1 MSNPSERHSPLITAL
16 RAALALIPVLAL
28 LAGPFFLNRTRP
40 FILGLPFL
48 MFWVSAW
55 AVIAAAA
62 MGGVYWLD
70 PRRKAQGEAGG
81 D

>member
-1 MSNPSERHSPLITAL
+1 MSNPSDRHSPLITAV
-16 RAALALIPVLAL
+16 RAALALIPVIAL
-28 LAGPFFLNRTRP
+28 LVGPFFLNHTRP
-40 FILGLPFL
+40 FVLGLPFL

-55 AVIAAAA
+55 AVIAAVA

-70 PRRKAQGEAGG
+70 PRRKTHGKVR

>member
-1 MSNPSERHSPLITAL
+1 MSNHSERHSPLITAV

-28 LAGPFFLNRTRP
+28 LVGPFFLNRTRP

-55 AVIAAAA
+55 AVIAAGA
-62 MGGVYWLD
+62 MGALYWLD
-70 PRRKAQGEAGG
+70 PRRKSDAE
-81 D
+81 DPH

>member
-1 MSNPSERHSPLITAL
+1 MSNPSEHHSPLITAA
-16 RAALALIPVLAL
+16 RTTLALIPVLAIL
-28 LAGPFFLNRTRP
+28 VGPFFLNRTRP
-40 FILGLPFL
+40 FVLGLPFL

-55 AVIAAAA
+55 AVIAALA

-70 PRRKAQGEAGG
+70 PRRKTHGKAR

>member
-1 MSNPSERHSPLITAL
+1 MNFSGEHHPRLITTV
-16 RAALALIPVLAL
+16 RAALALIPVIAL
-28 LAGPFFLNRTRP
+28 LVGPFFLNRTRP

-48 MFWVSAW
+48 MFWISAW

-70 PRRKAQGEAGG
+70 PRRKTHGK
-81 D
+81 DRD

>member
-1 MSNPSERHSPLITAL
+1 MSNPSERHSPLITAV
-16 RAALALIPVLAL
+16 RAVLAL
-28 LAGPFFLNRTRP
+28 VPILALLVGPFFLNRAHP
-40 FILGLPFL
+40 LILGLPFL

-70 PRRKAQGEAGG
+70 PRRRSSEE
-81 D
+81 DPL

>member
-1 MSNPSERHSPLITAL
+1 MSNPSEHHSPLITAV
-16 RAALALIPVLAL
+16 RGALALIPVIAL
-28 LAGPFFLNRTRP
+28 LVGPFFLNRIRP
-40 FILGLPFL
+40 MILGLPFL

-70 PRRKAQGEAGG
+70 PRRKAGDKAGG
-81 D
+81 

>member
-1 MSNPSERHSPLITAL
+1 MSSRSEHHSPLITAV
-16 RAALALIPVLAL
+16 RALLALVPILAL
-28 LAGPFFLNRTRP
+28 LVGPFFLNRTRP

-48 MFWVSAW
+48 LFWISAW

-70 PRRKAQGEAGG
+70 PRRRSDAE
-81 D
+81 DPR

>member
-1 MSNPSERHSPLITAL
+1 MPNSSEHHSPLITFV

-28 LAGPFFLNRTRP
+28 LVGPFFLNHTRP
-40 FILGLPFL
+40 FIFGLPFL

-55 AVIAAAA
+55 AIIAAAA

-70 PRRKAQGEAGG
+70 PRRKTYGKAP